1 MIHDAGPS
9 GISIGSNL
17 ERKSSYLISTL
28 LNQIDL
34 AASLASFQSAG
45 FDTLK
50 FELKNS
56 CLLGL
61 YFSLFE
67 A

>member
-1 MIHDAGPS
+1 
-9 GISIGSNL
+9 
-17 ERKSSYLISTL
+17 
-28 LNQIDL
+28 L
-34 AASLASFQSAG
+34 AASLAPFQPAG